1 MAEVARMTRREQYT
15 METRQ
20 LIFDTAIEMFAK
32 KGYDAVTV
40 DDICEKTRVGKS
52 TFYNLFKSKDQI
64 IIEEFLKID
73 SYYQEIIEEIQK
85 KSKSHIEQLLEFTAL
100 TLEYINDMGIEI
112 MKVAYH
118 SQIGPSLKESPVA
131 SPQRALY
138 IILEQAIKKAQEAGE
153 VRTDKSATTIA
164 QNLIMFTRGVIYE
177 WCLKDGGFDLLDAGK
192 EYMDCFIDGIRQ
204 H

>member
-20 LIFDTAIEMFAK
+20 LIFNTAIEMFAE

-40 DDICEKTRVGKS
+40 DDICEKTRVAKS

-73 SYYQEIIEEIQK
+73 SYYEEIIERIRRK
-85 KSKSHIEQLLEFTAL
+85 RKSHIGKLLEFITL
-100 TLEYINDMGIEI
+100 TLKYINDMGLEI

-118 SQIGPSLKESPVA
+118 SQIGPSLKRSPVA

-138 IILEQAIKKAQEAGE
+138 IILEQAVAEAQEAGE
-153 VRTDKSATTIA
+153 VRKDKSAASIA

-177 WCLKDGGFDLLDAGK
+177 WCLQNGEFDLQDAGK
-192 EYMDCFIDGIRQ
+192 EYLDYFIDGIRQ
-204 H
+204 Y